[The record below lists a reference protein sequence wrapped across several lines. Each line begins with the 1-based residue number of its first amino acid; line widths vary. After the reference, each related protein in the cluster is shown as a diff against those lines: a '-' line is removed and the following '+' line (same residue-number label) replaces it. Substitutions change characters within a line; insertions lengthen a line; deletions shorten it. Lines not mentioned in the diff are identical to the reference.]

1 MLAAAPPN
9 TLFVLGGGG
18 ESLLPGKLRLC
29 ALSSAGDKAE
39 WLSRPSP
46 AHCSIFG
53 RFQREGEPKRD
64 RDQQP
69 DRVAE
74 RGELGGDSPRASP
87 TPPPPSIALRSFLR
101 DANPLLHCALG
112 GGGDTRILRPQ
123 MPRSPRS
130 VAAGGVRGERDGLGR
145 GLRAAAL
152 GQRVRAPSWLAPR
165 RRERVGHGA
174 ARRQATGGQAP
185 GPDLGFGRLA
195 ARKRPH
201 SGLEGES
208 FVSGLPAERGW
219 WRPRARNAR
228 HTRLGVEVLPPVLH
242 QNNSVSSCFI
252 VT

>member
-1 MLAAAPPN
+1 MEEGAQLGD
-9 TLFVLGGGG
+9 TSSSSKHFVRTGGGG

-101 DANPLLHCALG
+101 DANPLLRCAPG

-130 VAAGGVRGERDGLGR
+130 VAAGGS
-145 GLRAAAL
+145 
-152 GQRVRAPSWLAPR
+152 P
-165 RRERVGHGA
+165 RRERWAGPGA
-174 ARRQATGGQAP
+174 ARSGAGAAGPGAILVSAEAAGEGGTRRCSASGHGRTGPRPRPRVWAP
-185 GPDLGFGRLA
+185 GGTEA
-195 ARKRPH
+195 ATLWPRGGKFCLRPTRRE
-201 SGLEGES
+201 GLVATQSTE
-208 FVSGLPAERGW
+208 
-219 WRPRARNAR
+219 
-228 HTRLGVEVLPPVLH
+228 H
-242 QNNSVSSCFI
+242 
-252 VT
+252 